1 MTLGTEGVA
10 VLRLSVT
17 TSSHVSLNAGFARG
31 IQLGMLL
38 PGMRLPPVVCGPA
51 YKSRCTAT
59 IEELDGHGSDVPGGV
74 PTNLWAITALTA
86 GVPG

>member
-1 MTLGTEGVA
+1 MALGTEGVA

-17 TSSHVSLNAGFARG
+17 ASSHVSLNAGFARG

-51 YKSRCTAT
+51 CKPATAT

-86 GVPG
+86 VVPG